1 MTSTRNNSRHSSPF
15 LALTMKRPAN
25 TVLLSVPNHTFGNP
39 EVLQREQNIMK
50 AGTPGCGIPAPAPMR
65 AAFLLPAL
73 LASFA
78 VARPLANP
86 NATRYDA
93 IVPGADWRDTDGVLI
108 QAHGGAMVRT
118 DDGTFYWF
126 GEDHRPG
133 GTHFTGIAVYSSKD
147 LYNWKNEGLAF
158 KPVEGTPAASDQVGE
173 RPKVVYSERTK
184 TLIYHLAYPVR
195 ISACMST
202 MIVGLVDP
210 ANVLLIIH
218 LRFIHTDIAYALY
231 GSRGNN
237 AITRLRDD
245 RLNVSEIIYSFSG
258 TNLEA
263 PGMFKENG
271 TYYHIF
277 SQKTGY
283 RPNNAQLFTAPA
295 LTGPW
300 TRQPQLAPE
309 GTNTWESQNTFE
321 LKIKGTKKTTHI
333 FMGDRWD
340 RDELSDSRYM
350 WLPITIGGKQAAS
363 LEWHDI
369 WKIDVNTGTCLAH
382 LLAEPRMRPR
392 RASLLAVQMLRAA
405 QHVLAGIML
414 LAVSHQFVDLQWWP
428 HGFPLVT
435 SNSSVTITNIQGTGK
450 PQWLAI
456 YYVNTDVQTTALHR
470 YAGVSVN
477 GAAPEVVKQRTTA
490 EGVVVSVPL
499 QVQFAKGSKNNVTI
513 SGVTGRRKSP
523 FSSKETLPHAIVD
536 SRKRMVGQKEHA
548 SAMVNQNEIV
558 TTPVSL

>member
-1 MTSTRNNSRHSSPF
+1 
-15 LALTMKRPAN
+15 
-25 TVLLSVPNHTFGNP
+25 
-39 EVLQREQNIMK
+39 
-50 AGTPGCGIPAPAPMR
+50 MR

-93 IVPGADWRDTDGVLI
+93 IIPGADWRDTDGVLI

-173 RPKVVYSERTK
+173 RPKVVYSEKTK
-184 TLIYHLAYPVR
+184 QWVLYFHSDNPSYSLHYQAI
-195 ISACMST
+195 
-202 MIVGLVDP
+202 GLSPNVTGPYVYQDSYLPFGLPSQDLGMYVDDD
-210 ANVLLIIH
+210 N
-218 LRFIHTDIAYALY
+218 IAYALY

-369 WKIDVNTGTCLAH
+369 WKIDVNTGEVTYPKGISYEAEKGVITGGANVTSCSTC
-382 LLAEPRMRPR
+382 
-392 RASLLAVQMLRAA
+392 SGGNYVT
-405 QHVLAGIML
+405 GI
-414 LAVSHQFVDLQWWP
+414 
-428 HGFPLVT
+428 T

-513 SGVTGRRKSP
+513 SGVTGR
-523 FSSKETLPHAIVD
+523 
-536 SRKRMVGQKEHA
+536 QEHA

-558 TTPVSL
+558 TTPASL

>member
-1 MTSTRNNSRHSSPF
+1 
-15 LALTMKRPAN
+15 
-25 TVLLSVPNHTFGNP
+25 
-39 EVLQREQNIMK
+39 
-50 AGTPGCGIPAPAPMR
+50 MR

-73 LASFA
+73 LSSFA
-78 VARPLANP
+78 AAARPLANP

-93 IVPGADWRDTDGVLI
+93 IVPGAYWRDTDGVLI

-173 RPKVVYSERTK
+173 RPKVVYSEQTK
-184 TLIYHLAYPVR
+184 QWVLYFHSDNPSYSLHYQAI
-195 ISACMST
+195 
-202 MIVGLVDP
+202 GLSPNVTGPQDLGMYVD
-210 ANVLLIIH
+210 
-218 LRFIHTDIAYALY
+218 
-231 GSRGNN
+231 
-237 AITRLRDD
+237 DD
-245 RLNVSEIIYSFSG
+245 S

-271 TYYHIF
+271 TYYHVF

-300 TRQPQLAPE
+300 TRQPQLAPD

-363 LEWHDI
+363 LEWHDL
-369 WKIDVNTGTCLAH
+369 WRIDVNTGEVTYPKGTSYEAEKGVIVGSANVTSCPTC
-382 LLAEPRMRPR
+382 
-392 RASLLAVQMLRAA
+392 SGGSYVT
-405 QHVLAGIML
+405 GI
-414 LAVSHQFVDLQWWP
+414 
-428 HGFPLVT
+428 T
-435 SNSSVTITNIQGTGK
+435 SNSSVTITNIKGTGK

-470 YAGVSVN
+470 YASVSVN
-477 GAAPEVVKQRTTA
+477 GAAAEVVKQRTTA

-499 QVQFAKGSKNNVTI
+499 QVQFANGSKNNVTI
-513 SGVTGRRKSP
+513 SGASGRRESYIQLELAV
-523 FSSKETLPHAIVD
+523 SYASVN
-536 SRKRMVGQKEHA
+536 SRKRMVG
-548 SAMVNQNEIV
+548 
-558 TTPVSL
+558 

>member
-1 MTSTRNNSRHSSPF
+1 
-15 LALTMKRPAN
+15 
-25 TVLLSVPNHTFGNP
+25 
-39 EVLQREQNIMK
+39 
-50 AGTPGCGIPAPAPMR
+50 MR

-173 RPKVVYSERTK
+173 RPKVVYSEKTK
-184 TLIYHLAYPVR
+184 QWVARPIPILAVFPFGQPKLLSHYQA
-195 ISACMST
+195 I
-202 MIVGLVDP
+202 GLSP
-210 ANVLLIIH
+210 NS
-218 LRFIHTDIAYALY
+218 
-231 GSRGNN
+231 GSRHTSP
-237 AITRLRDD
+237 TRYMAHAETTRSPVSDD

-258 TNLEA
+258 KHFRLAVENMYLSMNSIKVQTLKLPDVQGERNLL
-263 PGMFKENG
+263 PHFQPKD
-271 TYYHIF
+271 
-277 SQKTGY
+277 GY

-369 WKIDVNTGTCLAH
+369 WKIDVNTGEVTYPKGISYE
-382 LLAEPRMRPR
+382 AEKGVITGG
-392 RASLLAVQMLRAA
+392 ANVRAA

-513 SGVTGRRKSP
+513 SGVTGRPESAWLDRV
-523 FSSKETLPHAIVD
+523 IVY
-536 SRKRMVGQKEHA
+536 
-548 SAMVNQNEIV
+548 
-558 TTPVSL
+558 